1 MEARMGAYVF
11 NNQIFESW
19 LTRMSDE
26 ILSKVNREKITTEEM
41 IILILKAQ
49 TNHFHHM
56 DVDMKE
62 DLLKQKNELN
72 NGIHILRSDSLV
84 QKEDLKKE
92 INNLRAD
99 MLEQKEDLKK
109 DINNLRS
116 EQKEDLKKEI
126 NNLRSDML
134 EQKEDLKKDINNL
147 RFEMQGVRNELKD
160 DFHKLDSKMD
170 SRFMWS
176 IGVTIT
182 MSLGLYIKLF
192 LG

>member
-1 MEARMGAYVF
+1 MGAYVF

-72 NGIHILRSDSLV
+72 NGIHILRSD
-84 QKEDLKKE
+84 
-92 INNLRAD
+92 
-99 MLEQKEDLKK
+99 ML
-109 DINNLRS
+109 

-126 NNLRSDML
+126 NNLRS
-134 EQKEDLKKDINNL
+134 
-147 RFEMQGVRNELKD
+147 EMQGVRNELKD
-160 DFHKLDSKMD
+160 DFHKLDTKMD

>member
-62 DLLKQKNELN
+62 DLLKQKNEFN
-72 NGIHILRSDSLV
+72 VGIHHLRS
-84 QKEDLKKE
+84 
-92 INNLRAD
+92 D

-160 DFHKLDSKMD
+160 DFHKLDTKMD

>member
-1 MEARMGAYVF
+1 VGAYVF
-11 NNQIFESW
+11 NNQIFDSW
-19 LTRMSDE
+19 LDKMSDE

-56 DVDMKE
+56 DVDLNHEIKDIRSE
-62 DLLKQKNELN
+62 VKNLGN
-72 NGIHILRSDSLV
+72 
-84 QKEDLKKE
+84 E
-92 INNLRAD
+92 IKDLRAEFKSD
-99 MLEQKEDLKK
+99 THG
-109 DINNLRS
+109 LRT
-116 EQKEDLKKEI
+116 EVKAEI
-126 NNLRSDML
+126 QELRT
-134 EQKEDLKKDINNL
+134 EVKAEIQEL
-147 RFEMQGVRNELKD
+147 RTEVKAEIQELRTEFKSSFEKID
-160 DFHKLDSKMD
+160 AKMD

>member
-1 MEARMGAYVF
+1 MGAYVF
-11 NNQIFESW
+11 NNQIFDSW
-19 LTRMSDE
+19 LNRMSDE

-62 DLLKQKNELN
+62 DLLIQKNELS
-72 NGIHILRSDSLV
+72 NGVHALRSDLRS
-84 QKEDLKKE
+84 QKDE
-92 INNLRAD
+92 
-99 MLEQKEDLKK
+99 LKK
-109 DINNLRS
+109 DINFLRS
-116 EQKEDLKKEI
+116 DVQKDIRDLCSGMQEQKAELKHDISTLRSDVQKDI
-126 NNLRSDML
+126 RDLRSDML
-134 EQKEDLKKDINNL
+134 EQKA
-147 RFEMQGVRNELKD
+147 ELKND
-160 DFHKLDSKMD
+160 IKTLRTEIKTDIHKLDSKMD
-170 SRFMWS
+170 SRFMWT